1 MTQRSHLAILEFP
14 FVILQ
19 GLLGQILTPRVN
31 CPRSGP
37 SRLHRSP
44 TPQHSRLPLVA
55 QRRFSST
62 RPNPDSQLALL
73 GLTERQQ
80 LLYQPLWTGLGQMLH
95 QAPCFSQQQREQ
107 VPVTPLCR
115 ELGRGHW
122 VGKGAL
128 CGPLLSAIPS
138 TLPIPSSSGTFPATD
153 SFSLPSYWPLLLCPQ
168 PHPPSWYKKVT
179 GAEFKTRLGP
189 GSVLL

>member
-1 MTQRSHLAILEFP
+1 MTQRSHLAILQFS

-44 TPQHSRLPLVA
+44 QHFRLPLVA
-55 QRRFSST
+55 QRIFFPRLK
-62 RPNPDSQLALL
+62 PGSQLALL

-95 QAPCFSQQQREQ
+95 QAPSLNSRENRC
-107 VPVTPLCR
+107 LLLHCA
-115 ELGRGHW
+115 ESWAEAIGWGRG
-122 VGKGAL
+122 L
-128 CGPLLSAIPS
+128 CVDHFSLPSSS
-138 TLPIPSSSGTFPATD
+138 TLPLASSSGIFPATD
-153 SFSLPSYWPLLLCPQ
+153 SFSLPSYWPLLLCSQ
-168 PHPPSWYKKVT
+168 PHSPS
-179 GAEFKTRLGP
+179 
-189 GSVLL
+189 